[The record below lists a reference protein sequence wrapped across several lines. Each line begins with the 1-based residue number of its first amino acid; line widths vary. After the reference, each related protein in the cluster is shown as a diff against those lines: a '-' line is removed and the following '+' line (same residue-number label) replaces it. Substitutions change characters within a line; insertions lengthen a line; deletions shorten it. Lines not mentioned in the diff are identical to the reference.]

1 MNTDVTSQA
10 TSQTKLENY
19 SSSLITGGKDEFLP
33 KLKAAINS
41 AVKIDMTV
49 AFVRDTGMQL
59 LMPALKEALER
70 GAQVRILTCDYMQI
84 TDPGA
89 LRSLLLLKEPFN
101 DQGSCA
107 EVRVFESKGISFHM
121 KAYIFIQDNE
131 ANSSAFIGSSN
142 ITKAALTTGLE
153 WNLRVD
159 QSENVSRFEEI
170 CHQFEELFKHK
181 QSIELEHSW
190 VERYQVI
197 YDNSN
202 QRTAS
207 VIPGAD
213 EQEQPAIPN
222 DIQVEA
228 LAKLEQSREE
238 GNRRGLV
245 VLAMGMGKTW
255 LSAFDSKQI
264 NAKRILFV
272 AHREEILYQAESTFV
287 RIHPTAKV
295 GRYTGKHKEL
305 NVDMLFASIQT
316 LGLQHH
322 LDRFGADH
330 FDYIVVD
337 EFHHASARTYQQL
350 LSHFTPRYLLG
361 LTATPDRTD
370 QSDILSFCDDNLV
383 YRSDLFEG
391 ITQGILAPFHYYGIG
406 DTTVNYQ
413 EISWRN
419 NKFDEKELVNQLAT
433 QARAKHALKH
443 WQEHKQTRTLAF
455 CISKKHAD
463 FMAEYFVKH
472 GIQAVSV
479 HSESAIRRNDA
490 LSQLEAGTIDV
501 VFSVDLF
508 NEGVDLPSIDTVL
521 MLRPTESKIIFM
533 QQLGRGLRRCEGKD
547 KLMIV
552 DFIGNHHSFFNKPEA
567 LFKIGPTNANKKDF
581 IKGASDKSLELPEGC
596 FINYD
601 PVAID
606 FMQQLT
612 ATSIN
617 PQIALY
623 ESLKASFGYKPSM
636 GAFYHAGGSI
646 DTIRKE
652 HGQWWAFVAEQG
664 DLSDSELACLTSHKA
679 FLREV
684 EVTRLDKSFKL
695 ILLESLLENDGFK
708 APVNTLAIAQ
718 NSFGIFK
725 RRKRLMVDL
734 PDKYQT
740 IEVLDTK
747 QLKTWHTYWLNN
759 PVKAWTG
766 GNKAADKAYFK
777 IEEGKLTYLTAIA
790 PEELDVFNVMVQELV
805 NYRFLQY
812 EQRLTNKVIEGD
824 SSTVKGLPDAAN
836 SIPYF
841 SDLKIACGHF
851 RTSSHETEE
860 IEQIALPEKYGTLD
874 PAKHFIARAMGNSMN
889 GGKRPINNGDYLLL
903 EFITPESAGSISNQ
917 IVAIDRQNSSG
928 DDQYLLRY
936 AKKLAQGQYELI
948 AQNSDYEPI
957 LTSED
962 MHTFARLKDV
972 IDPIDIHLH
981 KSFMREAIPG
991 LFGLEFNT
999 GAWKV
1004 GHVCPKNHDDQ
1015 YLLVTLNKQGKIA
1028 EHQYHDY
1035 FSDETTFHWQ
1045 SQNKT
1050 APSGNKGKGLINHKA
1065 NASRLHLF
1073 VRKNKMEGKKA
1084 APFYYCGTIEYV
1096 SHEGEKPMNVLFNLE
1111 SPLST
1116 PLLQDFKGS

>member
-1 MNTDVTSQA
+1 MNTDVSTQA
-10 TSQTKLENY
+10 Y
-19 SSSLITGGKDEFLP
+19 SSSLTTGGKDEFLP
-33 KLKAAINS
+33 KLIAAINS

-49 AFVRDTGMQL
+49 AFVRDTGMKL

-84 TDPGA
+84 TDPAA

-153 WNLRVD
+153 WNLRVE

-197 YDNSN
+197 YDNSK

-213 EQEQPAIPN
+213 EQEQPASPN

-245 VLAMGMGKTW
+245 VLATGMGKTW

-370 QSDILSFCDDNLV
+370 QSDILSLCDDNLV

-472 GIQAVSV
+472 GIKAVSV

-490 LSQLEAGTIDV
+490 LSQLEAGTLDV

-547 KLMIV
+547 KLIIV

-581 IKGASDKSLELPEGC
+581 INDANDGSLALPEGC

-612 ATSIN
+612 ATRIDS
-617 PQIALY
+617 QVELY

-646 DTIRKE
+646 DTIRRE
-652 HGQWWAFVAEQG
+652 HGQWWEFVVKQG

-684 EVTRLDKSFKL
+684 EVTKLDKSFKL

-708 APVNTLAIAQ
+708 APANTLAIAQ

-725 RRKRLMVDL
+725 RRKRLLVDL
-734 PDKYQT
+734 PEKYQT
-740 IEVLDTK
+740 IEALDTK
-747 QLKTWHTYWLNN
+747 QLKTWHTYWLGN
-759 PVKAWTG
+759 PVNAWTG
-766 GNKAADKAYFK
+766 GSRAQGGKKAADKAYFK
-777 IEEGKLTYLTAIA
+777 IEDEKLTYLNAIA
-790 PEELDVFNVMVQELV
+790 PEELDAFNVMVQELV

-812 EQRLTNKVIEGD
+812 EQRLTNKVIEGE

-889 GGKRPINNGDYLLL
+889 GGKHPIHDGDYLLL
-903 EFITPESAGSISNQ
+903 EHISSESAGSISNQ
-917 IVAIDRQNSSG
+917 IVAIERQDTSG
-928 DDQYLLRY
+928 DDQYLLRTVN
-936 AKKLAQGQYELI
+936 KLSQGQYELV
-948 AQNSDYEPI
+948 AQNSDYEPMMA
-957 LTSED
+957 TED
-962 MHTFARLKDV
+962 MATFARLKDV
-972 IDPIDIHLH
+972 IDPMDLHLH
-981 KSFMREAIPG
+981 QSFMRADMPG
-991 LFGLEFNT
+991 LFGLEFNK
-999 GAWKV
+999 GAWEA

-1015 YLLVTLNKQGKIA
+1015 FLLVTLNKQGKNA
-1028 EHQYHDY
+1028 DHQYHDY
-1035 FSDETTFHWQ
+1035 FKDGNIFHWQ
-1045 SQNKT
+1045 SQNST
-1050 APSGNKGKGLINHKA
+1050 SSTSGKGQRLINHKA
-1065 NASRLHLF
+1065 NGSKLHLF
-1073 VRKNKMEGKKA
+1073 VRKNKLEAKKG
-1084 APFYYCGTIEYV
+1084 APFYYCGTVNYE
-1096 SHEGEKPMNVLFNLE
+1096 SHEGEKPMSVIAGLE
-1111 SPLST
+1111 SELSEY
-1116 PLLQDFKGS
+1116 LKLEFVG